1 MRGMRKPLLI
11 CPLLFAAACGDNLKV
26 NETPDAGGPDA
37 SIGFV
42 EAPHG
47 SAPQLVDLGGPVLTA
62 PKIVPIFFA
71 NDATVQAQIEDFLTQ
86 LAASPYWTT
95 TTSEYGVGPITVMP
109 TIVSADAP
117 PTTDTGLET
126 WLAGNFDGM
135 HAGFPATPDQ
145 GTIYSV
151 FLPAG
156 ITLHTEFGD
165 SCQSF
170 GGYHD
175 EAMGLQ
181 GQSIVYALLPRCGA
195 GADGV
200 DSLTVAT
207 SHEWIEA
214 STDPFVETAL
224 AYGDADPDHYVMSLT
239 PGAEAGDY
247 CEYLPSAAARLVGT
261 YAVQRTW
268 SNAASRAG
276 SDPCVPA
283 PTTPYLGAAAMFT
296 QQMSIDGE
304 NGPVM
309 TKGVEVA
316 LHGTAEVDVALF
328 SDSAADAF
336 TVKAVDVA
344 AAFNGTPAELTFAWD
359 KTTGVNGDTLHLTVT
374 RAAAGQLPG
383 SEFLIETKNSSN
395 KTVGMWWGFA
405 SN

>member
-1 MRGMRKPLLI
+1 MRRMRKLWTIGLL
-11 CPLLFAAACGDNLKV
+11 LGACGDNLRV
-26 NETPDAGGPDA
+26 AEAPDAAPPDAGFA
-37 SIGFV
+37 

-47 SAPQLVDLGGPVLTA
+47 SAPQLVNLGGSVLAA

-71 NDATVQAQIEDFLTQ
+71 NDATVQAQVEDFLTQ
-86 LAASPYWTT
+86 LSTSAFWTT
-95 TTSEYGVGPITVMP
+95 TTSEYGVGNIIVEP
-109 TIVSADAP
+109 TIV
-117 PTTDTGLET
+117 TTDSTPGTDTELTT

-135 HAGFPATPDQ
+135 HAGWPATPDPDA
-145 GTIYSV
+145 IYSV
-151 FLPAG
+151 FLPTG
-156 ITLHTEFGD
+156 VVLHTNFGD
-165 SCQSF
+165 SCDAF

-181 GQSIVYALLPRCGA
+181 GQSIVYALLPRCGSGTSA
-195 GADGV
+195 I

-214 STDPFVETAL
+214 STDPRVETTPAW
-224 AYGDADPDHYVMSLT
+224 GDSDPDHYVMSLT

-247 CEYLPSAAARLVGT
+247 CEYLPSAAQRLVGN

-268 SNAASRAG
+268 SNAASLAG
-276 SDPCVPA
+276 TDPCVPA

-296 QQMSIDGE
+296 SEMSIDGD

-316 LHGTAEVDVALF
+316 LHASATVDVALY
-328 SDSAADAF
+328 SDTATADF
-336 TVKAVDVA
+336 TVKAIDVA
-344 AAFNGTPAELTFAWD
+344 QAFNGTPAELTFTWD
-359 KTTGVNGDTLHLTVT
+359 TTTGGNGDVLHLTVT
-374 RAAAGQLPG
+374 RAVSGQLPG
-383 SEFLIETKNSSN
+383 SEFLIETKNTAG